1 MRNTIRR
8 LTAWLRIGREPATQA
23 APAAPGASAPAAPA
37 APAAPVVP
45 AAPAAAAQEKPAACG
60 IYVWA
65 TAHGIDLRPRH
76 SLLACACSTR
86 AERATPAVGAFVVD
100 ARGGR
105 LAQVVAAEGARLR
118 LRPPAGGEAWEA
130 EPALLRP
137 ATEAEQLS
145 AKVAEANR
153 ASRWGYGAGCD

>member
-8 LTAWLRIGREPATQA
+8 LTAWLRIGREPAIQA
-23 APAAPGASAPAAPA
+23 APAAPGAS
-37 APAAPVVP
+37 VP
-45 AAPAAAAQEKPAACG
+45 AAPAEPATPVAPAVPSAAQERPAACG

-76 SLLACACSTR
+76 SLLTCTCSTR
-86 AERATPAVGAFVVD
+86 AERATPGVGAFVVD

-118 LRPPAGGEAWEA
+118 LRAPAGGEAWEA

-153 ASRWGYGAGCD
+153 ASRWGNGAGCG

>member
-1 MRNTIRR
+1 M
-8 LTAWLRIGREPATQA
+8 LTCT
-23 APAAPGASAPAAPA
+23 
-37 APAAPVVP
+37 
-45 AAPAAAAQEKPAACG
+45 
-60 IYVWA
+60 
-65 TAHGIDLRPRH
+65 
-76 SLLACACSTR
+76 CSTR

-100 ARGGR
+100 TRGGR

-153 ASRWGYGAGCD
+153 ASRWGNGG

>member
-1 MRNTIRR
+1 MRNTIRC
-8 LTAWLRIGREPATQA
+8 LTAWLRIGREPAVQ
-23 APAAPGASAPAAPA
+23 AAPA
-37 APAAPVVP
+37 APAASVP
-45 AAPAAAAQEKPAACG
+45 AAPAEPAAPATPDAPPQGKPPAACG
-60 IYVWA
+60 VYVWA

-76 SLLACACSTR
+76 SLLTCTCSTR
-86 AERATPAVGAFVVD
+86 AERATPVVGAFVVD

-118 LRPPAGGEAWEA
+118 LRAPAGGEAWEA

-153 ASRWGYGAGCD
+153 ASRWGNGAG

>member
-8 LTAWLRIGREPATQA
+8 LTARLRIGREPAIQA
-23 APAAPGASAPAAPA
+23 APAAPAAS

-45 AAPAAAAQEKPAACG
+45 ADPAAPAVPPAACG

-76 SLLACACSTR
+76 SLLTCTCSTR
-86 AERATPAVGAFVVD
+86 AERATPVVGAFVVD

-153 ASRWGYGAGCD
+153 ASRWGNGAGCD

>member
-1 MRNTIRR
+1 MRNTVRR
-8 LTAWLRIGREPATQA
+8 LATWLRIGREPAT
-23 APAAPGASAPAAPA
+23 PAAPA
-37 APAAPVVP
+37 APAASVP
-45 AAPAAAAQEKPAACG
+45 AAPADPAVPPAQVKPAACG

-76 SLLACACSTR
+76 SLLTCTCSTR
-86 AERATPAVGAFVVD
+86 AERATPVVGAFVVD
-100 ARGGR
+100 ARGGG

-118 LRPPAGGEAWEA
+118 LRPPAGGETWEA

-137 ATEAEQLS
+137 AAEAEQLS

-153 ASRWGYGAGCD
+153 ASRWGNGAGCD